1 MKSFLKKDRLLVLL
15 ALLGLLASL
24 VPIVNRV
31 QTEESN
37 KYYDYVLDY
46 ASLRSMARQSS
57 QTEDEWLDL
66 FRSLGVDK
74 VALSEASA
82 LNLHDNAAIP
92 VHAMTVKKAAESYG
106 WENNYPAEVV
116 SWLSESTDVSD
127 AIIWTE
133 TAAAYEWML
142 DAFNARFENFEAK
155 TYLEGEHGFIFIQ
168 QQENG
173 MKGEKLLDLRLGIWP
188 GTVELIER
196 HGYQIVPRTVT
207 QKDMNGTKFAE
218 AYIDVLKH
226 YNAPYFMNN
235 GDELVGYESDE
246 GWDLL
251 VQYLN
256 ESGASVAM
264 MEQNDQ
270 SQNQTWPGI
279 EDLLNETGYRGI
291 RVFNEWAYIQNRYQ
305 YCGYEG
311 PEEITNTFFRAIAE
325 RNCKVI
331 FLKMILEPD
340 SDVSWDADEKEWV
353 YITDPAEYEKLLTDL
368 DTRLAPLGYTR
379 GTVPA
384 MQMED
389 PSVLL
394 KVVQGIGTAALLV
407 MLFDLFFFIGKRW
420 RTILLVL
427 GALGFAGLAVLK
439 PAMFRLILSMSG
451 GIVMPSLAAVGLC
464 RVLMEKRRTEPQAK
478 FGRVLGYTLGI
489 SVLTILTAFCGSL
502 LATSALSQLSY
513 MIEMDLYRGVKIMQL
528 IPIGLFILAYLLVYA
543 YEETGARD
551 AVLAHVGP
559 RGEKGR
565 VKRFNAYFAQVMKM
579 PMQLGW
585 FVAIV
590 VIAVAAVFLL
600 LVFVYYI
607 YRTGNSTTTPETEL
621 AFRNFLENTLIA
633 RPRTKEM
640 LIGWPMLML
649 FIWSLRRGMK
659 FLPMVFG
666 MGMSIGLVSV
676 VNTFLHIRTPF
687 LLSLLRTGW
696 GILFG
701 LLIGLAAVVI
711 AEGIYRLVRRICGVE
726 NG

>member
-270 SQNQTWPGI
+270 SQNQTCPGI

-353 YITDPAEYEKLLTDL
+353 YITDPAEYEKLLADL

-384 MQMED
+384 MEMED

-420 RTILLVL
+420 RTILLTL

-565 VKRFNAYFAQVMKM
+565 VKRFNAYFAQVMKT

-726 NG
+726 NV

>member
-24 VPIVNRV
+24 VPVVNRV

-353 YITDPAEYEKLLTDL
+353 YITDPAEYEKMLTDL

-420 RTILLVL
+420 CTILLAL

-565 VKRFNAYFAQVMKM
+565 VKRFNAYFAQVMKT

-711 AEGIYRLVRRICGVE
+711 AEGLYRLVRRICGVE

>member
-142 DAFNARFENFEAK
+142 DAFNVRFENFEAK

-340 SDVSWDADEKEWV
+340 TDVSWDADEKEWV

-420 RTILLVL
+420 RTILLAL

-489 SVLTILTAFCGSL
+489 SVLTILAAFCGSL

-559 RGEKGR
+559 RSEKGR
-565 VKRFNAYFAQVMKM
+565 IKRFNAYFAQVMKT

-701 LLIGLAAVVI
+701 LLIGTAVVI
-711 AEGIYRLVRRICGVE
+711 VAELIYRLVRRICGVT

>member
-142 DAFNARFENFEAK
+142 DAFNVRFENFEAK

-353 YITDPAEYEKLLTDL
+353 YITDPAEYEKMLADL

-384 MQMED
+384 MEMED

-420 RTILLVL
+420 RTILLAL
-427 GALGFAGLAVLK
+427 GALGFAGFAVLK

-565 VKRFNAYFAQVMKM
+565 VKRFNAYFAQVMKT

-607 YRTGNSTTTPETEL
+607 YRTGNSTTTSETEL

-711 AEGIYRLVRRICGVE
+711 AEGLYRLVRRICGVE

>member
-142 DAFNARFENFEAK
+142 DAFNVRFENFEAK

-207 QKDMNGTKFAE
+207 QKDMNGTKFAQ

-353 YITDPAEYEKLLTDL
+353 YITDPAEYEKLLADL

-394 KVVQGIGTAALLV
+394 KVVQGIGTAALIVIL
-407 MLFDLFFFIGKRW
+407 LDLFFFISKRW
-420 RTILLVL
+420 RTILLAL

-489 SVLTILTAFCGSL
+489 SVLTILAAFCGSL

-565 VKRFNAYFAQVMKM
+565 VKRFNAYFAQVMKT

-711 AEGIYRLVRRICGVE
+711 AEGLYRLVRRICGVE
-726 NG
+726 NV

>member
-37 KYYDYVLDY
+37 EYYDYVLDY

-142 DAFNARFENFEAK
+142 DAFNVRFENFEAK

-353 YITDPAEYEKLLTDL
+353 YITDPAEYEKMLADL

-384 MQMED
+384 MEMED

-420 RTILLVL
+420 RTILLAL
-427 GALGFAGLAVLK
+427 GALGFAGFAVLK

-565 VKRFNAYFAQVMKM
+565 VKRFNAYFAQVMKT

-607 YRTGNSTTTPETEL
+607 YRTGNSTTTSETEL

-711 AEGIYRLVRRICGVE
+711 AEGLYRLVRRICGVE

>member
-142 DAFNARFENFEAK
+142 DAFNVRFENFEAK

-311 PEEITNTFFRAIAE
+311 PEEITNTFFRASAE

-340 SDVSWDADEKEWV
+340 TDVSWDADEKEWV

-420 RTILLVL
+420 RTILLAL

-489 SVLTILTAFCGSL
+489 SVLTILAAFCGSL

-559 RGEKGR
+559 RSEKGR
-565 VKRFNAYFAQVMKM
+565 IKRFNAYFAQVMKT

-711 AEGIYRLVRRICGVE
+711 AEGLYRLVRRICGVE

>member
-142 DAFNARFENFEAK
+142 DAFNVRFENFEAK

-353 YITDPAEYEKLLTDL
+353 YITDPAEYEKMLADL

-384 MQMED
+384 MEMED

-420 RTILLVL
+420 RTILLAL

-551 AVLAHVGP
+551 AVLAQVGP

-565 VKRFNAYFAQVMKM
+565 VKRFNAYFAQVMKT

-607 YRTGNSTTTPETEL
+607 YRTGNSTTTSETEL

-711 AEGIYRLVRRICGVE
+711 AEGLYRLVRRICGVE

>member
-353 YITDPAEYEKLLTDL
+353 YITDPAEYEKLLADL

-384 MQMED
+384 MEMED

-420 RTILLVL
+420 RTILLTL

-565 VKRFNAYFAQVMKM
+565 VKRFNAYFAQVMKT

-726 NG
+726 NV